1 MGADVRAE
9 PVGRLSAVRDDGP
22 ALSLTEHVV
31 LGLVAEGTTHG
42 WAVARLLGPGG
53 ELGTVWTVRRA
64 LVYRAVAQLTA
75 LGLVREDG
83 LAPSAR
89 GPQRMMVRVTPR
101 GRRVLSA
108 WLDEP
113 VAHVRDIRTEFLVK
127 LLLLH
132 RTGRDTSDLVGRQ
145 RAQLGVIAGQLAA
158 QLGGAE
164 GFDAVLLRWRVE
176 SSEAAVRFL
185 EALDAPDAGQRGVGG
200 RKP

>member
-1 MGADVRAE
+1 MGTDRPE
-9 PVGRLSAVRDDGP
+9 
-22 ALSLTEHVV
+22 LSLTEHVV

-53 ELGTVWTVRRA
+53 ELGSVWTVRRA

-75 LGLVREDG
+75 LDLIREIG

-89 GPQRMMVRVTPR
+89 GPRRMMVRATPR
-101 GRRVLSA
+101 GRRALAA
-108 WLDEP
+108 WLDES
-113 VAHVRDIRTEFLVK
+113 VAHVRDMRTEFLVK

-132 RTGRDTSDLVGRQ
+132 RIGRDPSDLVRRQ
-145 RAQLGVIAGQLAA
+145 RDQLGVIATQLAGQLHAA
-158 QLGGAE
+158 G

-185 EALDAPDAGQRGVGG
+185 DALDGPDPGQRRGGG
-200 RKP
+200 RNP